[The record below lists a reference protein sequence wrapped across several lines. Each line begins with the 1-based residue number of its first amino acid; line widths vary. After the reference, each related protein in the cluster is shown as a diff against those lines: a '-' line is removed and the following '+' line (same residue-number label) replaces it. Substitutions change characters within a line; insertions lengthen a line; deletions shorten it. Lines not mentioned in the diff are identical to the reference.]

1 MMLGPL
7 RAPSSPPDT
16 PQPTKF
22 RSCSRS
28 ACSRRR
34 VSMKCAL
41 PQSTT
46 MSPWSS
52 SGTSSSMTASVA
64 GPAWTMMMMARGRS
78 RLATKSLIDSLG
90 RNVPSSP
97 WSLTRLR
104 VRSGERLCRATV
116 WVWRAR
122 SRARLR
128 PITPRPV
135 TPMSACWLPFWLAS
149 WLASL
154 MRSLLGWHGSLTTF
168 DPNAWRPAPFEGGWP
183 PGCDRVGVSRLRQ
196 GPLLVGAAG
205 AVPDLELRARGR
217 RPACVVETLVGLRV
231 VQLAVGLGDEHLRA
245 GAVAVVQVHRGPVGC
260 PAAVDIQALPEGV
273 QGAARLDHR
282 PLLGVGPAAGVDL
295 HRGEVGAVRA
305 ADVDAQA
312 AVTDDRA
319 GGAGRRR
326 WRRGG
331 AAGAAGAGGG
341 VGRDVLHAHRPAGR
355 GGTRGRRAV
364 ADAVRVAAAHGQ
376 VEDDRHVVVER
387 GLPGGG
393 ADLGLGDL
401 EVLVAVQ
408 VEGDRLVR
416 GVGAVLDHRVGVVA
430 GLAARAGAQAA
441 ADAVGLVARAAGVGT
456 AVHGAGQLGQGV
468 DVFHDVD
475 LAVFRPLA
483 RPEHPEGRPVTDAAA
498 RVGLLDRGGDLELAA
513 GRGAD
518 VGRAGLD
525 SAGGPVA
532 AGAVGRDVQVAVPVQ

>member
-22 RSCSRS
+22 RPCSRS

-52 SGTSSSMTASVA
+52 SGTSSSITASVA

-78 RLATKSLIDSLG
+78 RLATKSARDSLG

-116 WVWRAR
+116 WPWRAR
-122 SRARLR
+122 FRARLR
-128 PITPRPV
+128 PITARPV

-183 PGCDRVGVSRLRQ
+183 PGCDRVGVGRLRQ

-245 GAVAVVQVHRGPVGC
+245 GAVAGVQVHRGPVGC

-282 PLLGVGPAAGVDL
+282 PLLGVGPVAGVDL

-305 ADVDAQA
+305 ADVHAQA
-312 AVTDDRA
+312 AVADDLA
-319 GGAGRRR
+319 GVAGGRRR
-326 WRRGG
+326 RRG
-331 AAGAAGAGGG
+331 AATGTRATSG
-341 VGRDVLHAHRPAGR
+341 VGRDVLHAHGATGG
-355 GGTRGRRAV
+355 GGTAGRRAA

-387 GLPGGG
+387 RLPGRG
-393 ADLGLGDL
+393 ADLALAGL
-401 EVLVAVQ
+401 EVLVAVE
-408 VEGDRLVR
+408 VEGDRLVG
-416 GVGAVLDHRVGVVA
+416 GVGAVLDHRVGVIT
-430 GLAARAGAQAA
+430 GLAAGAGPEAA
-441 ADAVGLVARAAGVGT
+441 ADAAGLVTRTTRVDATVHRAG
-456 AVHGAGQLGQGV
+456 HFGQGV

-475 LAVFRPLA
+475 LAVFRPL
-483 RPEHPEGRPVTDAAA
+483 
-498 RVGLLDRGGDLELAA
+498 
-513 GRGAD
+513 
-518 VGRAGLD
+518 
-525 SAGGPVA
+525 
-532 AGAVGRDVQVAVPVQ
+532 